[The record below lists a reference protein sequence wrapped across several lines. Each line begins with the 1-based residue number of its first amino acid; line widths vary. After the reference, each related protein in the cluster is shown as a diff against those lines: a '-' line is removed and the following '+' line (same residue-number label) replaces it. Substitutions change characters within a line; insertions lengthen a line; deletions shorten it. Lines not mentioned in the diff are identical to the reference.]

1 MRRLRLGTSAVE
13 FALTLPIGLTILA
26 GSIDGGMY
34 MVESTVAARAARDGA
49 RVGSMTLEGSPVTGD
64 LIEGAARSAALSS
77 LNAAGS
83 SANATVT
90 AMWFQDRDQVSWL
103 QVDVSMPHTSF
114 FGGMTPFAS
123 TVHHRFFTVTQEQ
136 L

>member
-1 MRRLRLGTSAVE
+1 LRRLRLGTSAVE

-26 GSIDGGMY
+26 GSIDGGMF

-64 LIEGAARSAALSS
+64 LIEAAARDAALSS
-77 LNAAGS
+77 LNAAGV
-83 SANATVT
+83 SADATVAAT
-90 AMWFQDRDQVSWL
+90 WFQDANAVSWL

-114 FGGMTPFAS
+114 FGGMTPFAD
-123 TVHHRFFTVTQEQ
+123 TIQHRFFTVTQEQ